1 MHDLKLAAT
10 DSTPE
15 VTLNLKDNIFDFSG
29 VSYAENASAFYE
41 PIFDWLSEYGSLI
54 QGSKPQKVTCNYKFE
69 YLNSAS
75 YIVVRDIAE
84 KLLDITENIDVPLEL
99 NWFYEKEDIDMYEL
113 AKEFEYLLDMKI
125 NYYHMSNN

>member
-1 MHDLKLAAT
+1 MRDLILAAT

-15 VTLNLKDNIFDFSG
+15 VILNLKDNTFDFSG
-29 VSYAENASAFYE
+29 VSYAENANAFYE
-41 PIFDWLSEYGSLI
+41 PIFDWLVEYDSFI
-54 QGSKPQKVTCNYKFE
+54 QNTKPTKITCNYKFE

-84 KLLDITENIDVPLEL
+84 KLLEITEKINVPLEL
-99 NWFYEKEDIDMYEL
+99 NWFYEKEDIDMLEL

-125 NYYHMSNN
+125 NYYHISSN